1 MFNINIILSYMWSV
15 VGRNK
20 GADKIFVR
28 NGFLVKVSGEL

>member
-1 MFNINIILSYMWSV
+1 MWSV

-28 NGFLVKVSGEL
+28 NGFLVKVSGELQ